1 MVYNKGRKSLRPRE
15 ILAEEKKCIET
26 HAPGCQASCPLHLDA
41 RAMMG
46 FIKEG
51 NFDDALSIIEK
62 STYFPRILAQS
73 CPGHCYDSCKRAEVG
88 DAIRINGLERF
99 VAGNVLID
107 EREIKPYD
115 NLRLKIAVVGAAIS
129 GLMAASYLFEKGF
142 KVSVFEKEK
151 TWVKS
156 LKDMN
161 GMTEQLIQSD
171 LGFLKKYLHLYFKT
185 EIGKDISYK
194 YLLGAFDGIYIEGLA
209 NIEESGLT
217 LSSSGK
223 PLFDEE
229 TLQSSNPKVFV
240 GGSVISDSL
249 SLVEKMA
256 SGKKAAVSLDRYLK
270 KVSLTASRPYEGIYK
285 TDLLVNIDDVKP
297 LPAVEAK
304 DNKGYT
310 VDEAQEE
317 ASRCLDCHC
326 TECVRA
332 CKMLEKFGEKP
343 RQYVRQIANNLIVTI
358 GKHTA
363 NHMINACNLCGLCG
377 EVCPNSLNMGDIC
390 LSAREEMVRKNK
402 MPLAIH
408 DFPIRD
414 MLFSNSGEFSLARH
428 APGTKDS
435 KYLFFPGCQLSAGA
449 PQYIRPL
456 YDYLRQRLP
465 GSTGLFLGCCG
476 APAHWSG
483 RNDLFLETISEL
495 KKTWEEMGKPIVVTG
510 CTTCFQEFKNIDDM
524 ETTTIWQCIDKYGL
538 PEQAIKDCQKD
549 PLAIHDPCTTRYEPQ
564 IYESV
569 RNILEKLGCPIE
581 ELVYSKDKTS
591 CCGYGGLALFGNTG
605 VTVTSIKDRVEQSP
619 RDYLTYCWVC
629 RDYLGKM
636 GQKTTYHLL
645 DLIFGNCKLAPYY
658 DISDKRFNRR
668 HLKESLLKDL
678 WHEES
683 GMEELTSVPKV
694 LNKHLYIN
702 EDLKEVLSDRLILFE
717 DVANTIEYGETSGNK
732 VMRPSDKHYFT
743 HFRPGI
749 ITYWVEYS
757 LTDSGYI
764 LHNAYSHRLEILEE
778 KGEEKI

>member
-1 MVYNKGRKSLRPRE
+1 M
-15 ILAEEKKCIET
+15 
-26 HAPGCQASCPLHLDA
+26 
-41 RAMMG
+41 
-46 FIKEG
+46 
-51 NFDDALSIIEK
+51 
-62 STYFPRILAQS
+62 AQS
-73 CPGHCYDSCKRAEVG
+73 CPGHCYDSCKREEVG
-88 DAIRINGLERF
+88 GSIRVNDIEK
-99 VAGNVLID
+99 VII
-107 EREIKPYD
+107 RESNPEIGVIKPYAT
-115 NLRLKIAVVGAAIS
+115 LTSKVAIIGGGMS
-129 GLMAASYLFEKGF
+129 GLMAAAWLKEKGF
-142 KVSVFEKEK
+142 VVEVYEKKDCLAADAREAGIADGIIEED
-151 TWVKS
+151 
-156 LKDMN
+156 LK
-161 GMTEQLIQSD
+161 L
-171 LGFLKKYLHLYFKT
+171 LKKEIVISMNT
-185 EIGKDISYK
+185 EIGKDISFEIIFQSY
-194 YLLGAFDGIYIEGLA
+194 DGVFISGLS
-209 NIEESGLT
+209 NIEKTGLT
-217 LSSSGK
+217 LNMPGK
-223 PLFDEE
+223 LAYDQE

-240 GGSVISDSL
+240 GGSAISDSL

-256 SGKKAAVSLDRYLK
+256 YGKKAAVSLDRYLK
-270 KVSLTASRPYEGIYK
+270 QVSLTASRSFEGVYR
-285 TDLLVNIDDVKP
+285 TDLLVNIDDVKT
-297 LPAVEAK
+297 LPAIKAK

-310 VDEAQEE
+310 RAEAQEE

-332 CKMLEKFGEKP
+332 CKMLENFEQRP

-390 LSAREEMVRKNK
+390 LSAREEMVKKNK

-414 MLFSNSGEFSLARH
+414 MLFSNSGEFSFAKH

-435 KYLFFPGCQLSAGA
+435 EYLFFPGCQLSAGA

-456 YDYLRQRLP
+456 YDYLRKKLP
-465 GSTGLFLGCCG
+465 GNIGLFLGCCG

-483 RNDLFLETISEL
+483 RKDLLKETVSEL
-495 KKTWEEMGKPIVVTG
+495 KKIWEEMGKPIVVTG

-524 ETTTIWQCIDKYGL
+524 EVTTIWQCIDKYGL
-538 PEQAIKDCQKD
+538 PEQAIKNCQKE

-581 ELVYSKDKTS
+581 ELAYSKDKTS
-591 CCGYGGLALFGNTG
+591 CCGYGGLALFGNTE
-605 VTVTSIKDRVEQSP
+605 VTVNSIKDRVEQSP

-629 RDYLGKM
+629 RDYLGKT

-645 DLIFGNCKLAPYY
+645 DLLFGNCKLAPYY

-668 HLKESLLKDL
+668 YLKESLLKDL
-678 WHEES
+678 WYEES
-683 GMEELTSVPKV
+683 GMEELTPVPKV
-694 LNKHLYIN
+694 LSKPLYIN
-702 EDLKEVLSDRLILFE
+702 EELKEVLSDRLILFE

-732 VMRPSDKHYFT
+732 VIRPSDKHYFT

-757 LTDSGYI
+757 ETDTGYI
-764 LHNAYSHRLEILEE
+764 LHNAYSHRLEILE
-778 KGEEKI
+778 GNCEE